1 MKKSSVV
8 VGSIVVGLTA
18 ALGVW
23 QGFMKSEPIQI
34 TIEDSLEHA
43 IETASKLAGE
53 EIDVEIDIDPQNTP
67 KCMRC
72 RLHCPQE

>member
-1 MKKSSVV
+1 MKKVSAIIGSV
-8 VGSIVVGLTA
+8 VVGLTA

-23 QGFMKSEPIQI
+23 QGFMKSEPIQE
-34 TIEDSLEHA
+34 TVEDSIENA

-53 EIDVEIDIDPQNTP
+53 EIDVEIDIDPQNNP
-67 KCMRC
+67 KCKKC